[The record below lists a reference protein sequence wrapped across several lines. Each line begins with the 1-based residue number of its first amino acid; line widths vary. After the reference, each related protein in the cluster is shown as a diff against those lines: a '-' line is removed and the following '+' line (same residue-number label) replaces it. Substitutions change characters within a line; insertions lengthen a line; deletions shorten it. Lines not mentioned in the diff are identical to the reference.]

1 MKLFFKLTPTLA
13 VLAMLATPALS
24 VDYLVHDQDGHGTS
38 KCEFAQAVEVDIA
51 AFDYSSGDRTFM
63 CLAPIPTGGHA
74 GIRGGGGGGTLA
86 VAPEVVTPA
95 PVEPV
100 EPDPVDPVEPDP
112 VDPGECLK
120 VSDCPNEPDPK
131 PDPDPEPCER
141 KVDCVGPAPDPEPTG
156 PRLCNA
162 KGECRP

>member
-1 MKLFFKLTPTLA
+1 MKAFVVAAALA
-13 VLAMLATPALS
+13 VFAAPAMA
-24 VDYLVHDQDGHGTS
+24 VDYLVRDQDGHGTT
-38 KCEFAQAVEVDIA
+38 KCEFSQAVEVDIA

-63 CLAPIPTGGHA
+63 CLAPKPPRVFHGGN
-74 GIRGGGGGGTLA
+74 GGGNGGIYALIREARDAANTP
-86 VAPEVVTPA
+86 VPVT
-95 PVEPV
+95 
-100 EPDPVDPVEPDP
+100 PDPVDPDPEPGD
-112 VDPGECLK
+112 CLR

-131 PDPDPEPCER
+131 PDPDPKPCER